1 MKSSRFLCLLLSV
14 ILLLIS
20 LCSCSER
27 GNTGQQDP
35 APAET
40 ESSAADTAAPQED
53 TATDAP
59 AGQQSA
65 DEPENAGQQQP
76 DPADVPYQADDKLVW
91 NAVLNFGASS
101 ANGVLQTSVVSL
113 YSHDRWTID
122 DADGTDFFSWYTGI
136 VSQLYSDEEREE
148 LFLAEDGSWAY
159 PAEIYEA
166 DVRRYFDATTEQ
178 MRDNPDLYHA
188 DTNTYYALAGPG
200 VGERPS
206 IEIQSF
212 KQEGDLVYIDLFLES
227 EIELPRWMMLTI
239 RLTDDGYRYVSYLPH
254 TVVARVITD
263 HLLEEIILKLGAEFP
278 IDSEDSNQYNV
289 SFSGMYISSGWTA
302 EELTPEDIAW
312 WYFDY
317 ANHIYTVS
325 EKYRL
330 FANPLGE
337 NIGWFYPADLYE
349 AAANV
354 YFGISAEELREG
366 EYYSAE
372 YGGYFSPHV
381 DGRGWLP
388 TITLE
393 DYDQQYDLLTLNVS
407 VSQLEAPDRKMAL
420 TVRLTEDGYQY
431 LSYLPR

>member
-1 MKSSRFLCLLLSV
+1 MKSSRLLSLLLAVCLLFSLS
-14 ILLLIS
+14 
-20 LCSCSER
+20 SCSER
-27 GNTGQQDP
+27 GGSGQQDP
-35 APAET
+35 TPAET
-40 ESSAADTAAPQED
+40 ESSAADNAAPQED
-53 TATDAP
+53 TATDA
-59 AGQQSA
+59 
-65 DEPENAGQQQP
+65 
-76 DPADVPYQADDKLVW
+76 PYQADDKLVW
-91 NAVLNFGASS
+91 NAVLNFGASY
-101 ANGVLQTSVVSL
+101 ANNVMRTGVVSL

-136 VSQLYSDEEREE
+136 VSQLYSEEEQEE
-148 LFLAEDGSWAY
+148 LFRAEDGSWAY

-178 MRDNPDLYHA
+178 MRDNPDLYHV

-206 IEIQSF
+206 PEIQSF
-212 KQEGDLVYIDLFLES
+212 TQEGDLVHIKLYLEG
-227 EIELPRWMMLTI
+227 ETERDRWMMLTI

-254 TVVARVITD
+254 TVVTRVITD

-289 SFSGMYISSGWTA
+289 SFSGMYISPGWTA

-372 YGGYFSPHV
+372 YGGYFSPYTG
-381 DGRGWLP
+381 GRGLLP

-407 VSQLEAPDRKMAL
+407 VSQLEAPDRKMTL

>member
-1 MKSSRFLCLLLSV
+1 MKSSRLLSLLLAVCLLFSLS
-14 ILLLIS
+14 
-20 LCSCSER
+20 SCSER
-27 GNTGQQDP
+27 GGSGQQDP

-40 ESSAADTAAPQED
+40 ESSAVDTAAPQED

-59 AGQQSA
+59 ADQQSA
-65 DEPENAGQQQP
+65 GEPESAGQQQP
-76 DPADVPYQADDKLVW
+76 APADAPYQADDKLVRE
-91 NAVLNFGASS
+91 AVLNFGASS
-101 ANGVLQTSVVSL
+101 ANGAPQTSVVSL
-113 YSHDRWTID
+113 YYHDRWTID
-122 DADGTDFFSWYTGI
+122 DADGSDFFSWYVGI
-136 VSQLYSDEEREE
+136 GSQLYSDEEREE

-200 VGERPS
+200 VGERPL
-206 IEIQSF
+206 IGIQSF
-212 KQEGDLVYIDLFLES
+212 EQEGNLVNIDLLLKNEA
-227 EIELPRWMMLTI
+227 EQHRRMMLTI
-239 RLTDDGYRYVSYLPH
+239 RLTDDGYRYVSYLPQNVS
-254 TVVARVITD
+254 TRSITD

-393 DYDQQYDLLTLNVS
+393 GYDQQYDLLTLNVS
-407 VSQLEAPDRKMAL
+407 VSQPNTSDRKMAL

>member
-1 MKSSRFLCLLLSV
+1 MKSSRLLSLLLAVCLLFSLS
-14 ILLLIS
+14 
-20 LCSCSER
+20 SCSER
-27 GNTGQQDP
+27 ENTGQQDP

-59 AGQQSA
+59 AGQQGAGEAES
-65 DEPENAGQQQP
+65 AGQQQTAP
-76 DPADVPYQADDKLVW
+76 EDTPYQADDKLVRE
-91 NAVLNFGASS
+91 AVLNFGASS
-101 ANGVLQTSVVSL
+101 ANGAPQTSVVSL
-113 YSHDRWTID
+113 YYHDRWTID

-178 MRDNPDLYHA
+178 MRDNPNLYHV

-206 IEIQSF
+206 PEIQSF
-212 KQEGDLVYIDLFLES
+212 TQEGDLVHIKLYLEG
-227 EIELPRWMMLTI
+227 ETERDRWMMLTI
-239 RLTDDGYRYVSYLPH
+239 RLTDDGYRYVSYLPQNVS
-254 TVVARVITD
+254 TRSITD
-263 HLLEEIILKLGAEFP
+263 RLLEEIILKFGAEVTRSDHVYHSTGTGKFL
-278 IDSEDSNQYNV
+278 
-289 SFSGMYISSGWTA
+289 SSSWTV
-302 EELTPEDIAW
+302 EQMTPESFNG
-312 WYFDY
+312 WYLDY
-317 ANHIYTVS
+317 SNYIYTYG
-325 EKYRL
+325 ERL
-330 FANPLGE
+330 MIFASPLGE
-337 NIGWFYPADLYE
+337 NTGWFYPADLYE
-349 AAANV
+349 AAAKA
-354 YFGISAEELREG
+354 YFGLSAEELRAG
-366 EYYSAE
+366 ENYNAE
-372 YGGYFSPHV
+372 YGGYFSPHPV
-381 DGRGWLP
+381 GRGYTPL
-388 TITLE
+388 ITLE

>member
-1 MKSSRFLCLLLSV
+1 MKSSRLLSLLLAVCLLFSLS
-14 ILLLIS
+14 
-20 LCSCSER
+20 SCSER

-35 APAET
+35 APAKT

-59 AGQQSA
+59 ADQQSA
-65 DEPENAGQQQP
+65 GEAESAGQQQTAP
-76 DPADVPYQADDKLVW
+76 EDTPYQADDKLVW

-101 ANGVLQTSVVSL
+101 TNGVLQTSVVSL
-113 YSHDRWTID
+113 YYHDRWTID

-148 LFLAEDGSWAY
+148 LFLAENGSWAY

-200 VGERPS
+200 VGERPY
-206 IEIQSF
+206 IKIQSF
-212 KQEGDLVYIDLFLES
+212 EQEGELVNIRLYLES
-227 EIELPRWMMLTI
+227 ETEYCWMMLTI
-239 RLTDDGYRYVSYLPH
+239 RLTDDGYRYVSYLPQNVS
-254 TVVARVITD
+254 TRSITD
-263 HLLEEIILKLGAEFP
+263 RLLEEIILKFGAEATR
-278 IDSEDSNQYNV
+278 SEHVYHSTGTGMFLSPSWTVEEMTPGSFNGWYLDYSNY
-289 SFSGMYISSGWTA
+289 
-302 EELTPEDIAW
+302 
-312 WYFDY
+312 
-317 ANHIYTVS
+317 IYTYG
-325 EKYRL
+325 ERL
-330 FANPLGE
+330 TIFASPLGE
-337 NIGWFYPADLYE
+337 NTGWFYPADLYE
-349 AAANV
+349 AAAKA
-354 YFGISAEELREG
+354 YFGLSAEELRAG
-366 EYYSAE
+366 EDYNAE
-372 YGGYFSPHV
+372 YGGYFSPHPV
-381 DGRGWLP
+381 GRGYTPL
-388 TITLE
+388 ITLE

>member
-1 MKSSRFLCLLLSV
+1 MKSSRLLSLLLAVCLLFSLS
-14 ILLLIS
+14 
-20 LCSCSER
+20 SCSER
-27 GNTGQQDP
+27 GNTGQQAP
-35 APAET
+35 TPAET
-40 ESSAADTAAPQED
+40 ESSAVDTAAPQEE
-53 TATDAP
+53 TEPDAP
-59 AGQQSA
+59 ADQQSA
-65 DEPENAGQQQP
+65 GEPESAGQQQP
-76 DPADVPYQADDKLVW
+76 APADAPYQADDKLVRE
-91 NAVLNFGASS
+91 AVLNFGASS
-101 ANGVLQTSVVSL
+101 INGVMKTSVVSL
-113 YSHDRWTID
+113 YYHDRWTID

-188 DTNTYYALAGPG
+188 DTKTYYALAGPG

-212 KQEGDLVYIDLFLES
+212 KQEGDLVNIDLFLES

-254 TVVARVITD
+254 TVVTRVITD

-330 FANPLGE
+330 FANPLGK

-372 YGGYFSPHV
+372 YGGYFSPYTG
-381 DGRGWLP
+381 GRGLLP

-407 VSQLEAPDRKMAL
+407 VSQLEAPNRKMAL

>member
-1 MKSSRFLCLLLSV
+1 MKSSRLLSLLLAVCLLFSLS
-14 ILLLIS
+14 
-20 LCSCSER
+20 SCSER

-35 APAET
+35 TPAET
-40 ESSAADTAAPQED
+40 ESSAADNAAPQED

-59 AGQQSA
+59 ADQQSA
-65 DEPENAGQQQP
+65 GEAESAGQQQTAP
-76 DPADVPYQADDKLVW
+76 EDTPYQADYTLAW
-91 NAVLNFGASS
+91 HAVLDFGASY
-101 ANGVLQTSVVSL
+101 ANNVMRTGVVSL

-122 DADGTDFFSWYTGI
+122 DADGSDFFSWYVGI
-136 VSQLYSDEEREE
+136 GSQLYSEEEQEE
-148 LFLAEDGSWAY
+148 LFRAEDGSWVY

-206 IEIQSF
+206 PEIQSF
-212 KQEGDLVYIDLFLES
+212 TQEGDLVHIKLYLEG
-227 EIELPRWMMLTI
+227 ETERDRWMMLTI
-239 RLTDDGYRYVSYLPH
+239 RLTDDGYRYVSYLPQS
-254 TVVARVITD
+254 VNRAITD

-393 DYDQQYDLLTLNVS
+393 GYDQQYDLLTLNVS
-407 VSQLEAPDRKMAL
+407 VSQPNTSDRKMAL

>member
-1 MKSSRFLCLLLSV
+1 MKSSRLLSLLLAVCLLFSLS
-14 ILLLIS
+14 
-20 LCSCSER
+20 SCSER
-27 GNTGQQDP
+27 GGSGQQDP

-65 DEPENAGQQQP
+65 GQQH
-76 DPADVPYQADDKLVW
+76 PASEDTPYQADYTLAW
-91 NAVLNFGASS
+91 HAVLDFGAPY
-101 ANGVLQTSVVSL
+101 ANNVMRTGVVSL

-122 DADGTDFFSWYTGI
+122 DADGTDFFSWYVGI
-136 VSQLYSDEEREE
+136 GSQLYSEEEQEE
-148 LFLAEDGSWAY
+148 LFRAEDGSWAY

-206 IEIQSF
+206 PAIQSF
-212 KQEGDLVYIDLFLES
+212 EQEGDLVHIKLFLEGES
-227 EIELPRWMMLTI
+227 ERDRWMMLTV
-239 RLTDDGYRYVSYLPH
+239 RMTEDGYRYVSYLPQS
-254 TVVARVITD
+254 VNRAITG
-263 HLLEEIILKLGAEFP
+263 HLLEEIILKFGAEVTHSDHVYHSTGTGKFL
-278 IDSEDSNQYNV
+278 
-289 SFSGMYISSGWTA
+289 SSSWTV
-302 EELTPEDIAW
+302 EQMTPESFNG
-312 WYFDY
+312 WYLDY
-317 ANHIYTVS
+317 SNYIYTYG
-325 EKYRL
+325 ERL
-330 FANPLGE
+330 MIFASPLGE
-337 NIGWFYPADLYE
+337 NTGWFYPADLYE
-349 AAANV
+349 AAAKA
-354 YFGISAEELREG
+354 YFGLSAEELRAG
-366 EYYSAE
+366 ENYNAE
-372 YGGYFSPHV
+372 YGGYFSPHPV
-381 DGRGWLP
+381 GRGYTPL
-388 TITLE
+388 ITLE

>member
-1 MKSSRFLCLLLSV
+1 MKSSRLLSLLLAVCLLFSLS
-14 ILLLIS
+14 
-20 LCSCSER
+20 SCSER
-27 GNTGQQDP
+27 ENTGQQDP

-59 AGQQSA
+59 AGQQGAGEAES
-65 DEPENAGQQQP
+65 AGQQQTAP
-76 DPADVPYQADDKLVW
+76 EDTPYQADYTLAW
-91 NAVLNFGASS
+91 HAVLDFGASY
-101 ANGVLQTSVVSL
+101 ANNVMRTGVVSL

-122 DADGTDFFSWYTGI
+122 DADGSDFFSWYVGI
-136 VSQLYSDEEREE
+136 GSQLYSEEEQEE
-148 LFLAEDGSWAY
+148 LFRAEDGSWVY

-178 MRDNPDLYHA
+178 MRDNPNLYHV

-206 IEIQSF
+206 PEIQSF
-212 KQEGDLVYIDLFLES
+212 TQEGDLVHIKLYLEG
-227 EIELPRWMMLTI
+227 ETERDRWMMLTI
-239 RLTDDGYRYVSYLPH
+239 RLTDDGYRYVSYLPQNVS
-254 TVVARVITD
+254 TRSITD
-263 HLLEEIILKLGAEFP
+263 RLLEEIILKLGAEFP

-289 SFSGMYISSGWTA
+289 SFSGMYISPGWTA

-372 YGGYFSPHV
+372 YGGYFSPYTG
-381 DGRGWLP
+381 GRGLLP

-407 VSQLEAPDRKMAL
+407 VSQPNTSDRKMAL

-431 LSYLPR
+431 LSYLPQ

>member
-20 LCSCSER
+20 LSSCSER
-27 GNTGQQDP
+27 GGSGQQDP

-40 ESSAADTAAPQED
+40 EPSATDNAAPED

-65 DEPENAGQQQP
+65 GEAESAGQQQTAP
-76 DPADVPYQADDKLVW
+76 EDAPYQADDKLVW

-101 ANGVLQTSVVSL
+101 ANGAPQTSVVSL
-113 YSHDRWTID
+113 YYHDRWTID

-148 LFLAEDGSWAY
+148 LFRAEDGSWAY

-200 VGERPS
+200 VGERPL
-206 IEIQSF
+206 IGIQSF
-212 KQEGDLVYIDLFLES
+212 TQEGDLVHIKLYLEG
-227 EIELPRWMMLTI
+227 ETERDRWMMLTI
-239 RLTDDGYRYVSYLPH
+239 RLTDDGYRYVSYLPQS
-254 TVVARVITD
+254 VNRAITD
-263 HLLEEIILKLGAEFP
+263 HLLEEIILKFGAEATR
-278 IDSEDSNQYNV
+278 SEHVYHSTGTGMFLSPSWTVEEMTPGSFNGWYLDYSNY
-289 SFSGMYISSGWTA
+289 
-302 EELTPEDIAW
+302 
-312 WYFDY
+312 
-317 ANHIYTVS
+317 IYTYG
-325 EKYRL
+325 ERL
-330 FANPLGE
+330 MIFASPLGE
-337 NIGWFYPADLYE
+337 NTGWFYPADLYE
-349 AAANV
+349 AAAKA
-354 YFGISAEELREG
+354 YFGLSAEELRAG
-366 EYYSAE
+366 DDYNAE
-372 YGGYFSPHV
+372 YSGYFSPHPV
-381 DGRGWLP
+381 GRGYTPL
-388 TITLE
+388 ITLE

-407 VSQLEAPDRKMAL
+407 VSQLEAPDRKMSL

>member
-20 LCSCSER
+20 LSSCSER
-27 GNTGQQDP
+27 GGSGQQDP

-40 ESSAADTAAPQED
+40 EPSATDNAAPED

-59 AGQQSA
+59 ADQQSA
-65 DEPENAGQQQP
+65 GEPESAGQQQP
-76 DPADVPYQADDKLVW
+76 APADAPYQADDKLVW

-101 ANGVLQTSVVSL
+101 ANGAPQTSVVSL
-113 YSHDRWTID
+113 YYHDRWTID

-178 MRDNPDLYHA
+178 MRSDPNLYHA

-212 KQEGDLVYIDLFLES
+212 KQEGDLVNIDLFLES

-239 RLTDDGYRYVSYLPH
+239 RLTDDGYRYVSYLPQS
-254 TVVARVITD
+254 VNRAITD
-263 HLLEEIILKLGAEFP
+263 HLLEEIILKFGAEATR
-278 IDSEDSNQYNV
+278 SEHVYHSTGTGMFLSPSWTVEEMTPGSFNGWYLDYSNY
-289 SFSGMYISSGWTA
+289 
-302 EELTPEDIAW
+302 
-312 WYFDY
+312 
-317 ANHIYTVS
+317 IYTYG
-325 EKYRL
+325 ERL
-330 FANPLGE
+330 TIFASPLGE
-337 NIGWFYPADLYE
+337 NTGWFYPADLYE
-349 AAANV
+349 AAAKA
-354 YFGISAEELREG
+354 YFGLSAEELRAG
-366 EYYSAE
+366 EDYNAE
-372 YGGYFSPHV
+372 YGGYFSPRPV
-381 DGRGWLP
+381 GRGYTPL
-388 TITLE
+388 ITLE